1 MPLWD
6 IKSVYDI
13 VKATLDIGGIV
24 FFSNESEIMS
34 ANWNVSFLD
43 SLGIL
48 CYLDVSETAVY

>member
-34 ANWNVSFLD
+34 VDWNVSFLD